1 MTVHSG
7 FATAQATKPSAQ
19 SLGRVFESR
28 RRVLY
33 PSGPSVSPVGFG
45 SYRVGY
51 AKHLGFPESAQALEL
66 ALRKG
71 MNLIDTSSN
80 YGFGQSELLIGKTL
94 SKLFQENILTRE
106 NIVLVSKV
114 GYVQGANLEL
124 AKTKELQ
131 GIPFLEMTKFG
142 EEIWHC
148 IHPQFI
154 HDQIER
160 SLTRLNVSTLD
171 VYLLHNPEYMLKR
184 FELDGLEVNKA
195 RELFYARLKQ
205 SFIALEELVAAGK
218 IKAYGISSNNLG
230 APEEEY
236 AAVSIKKVHE
246 TAVAIS
252 SEHHFKVVQFPLNW
266 IEISSMS

>member
-1 MTVHSG
+1 MTVYSG

-33 PSGPSVSPVGFG
+33 PGGPSVSPVGFG
-45 SYRVGY
+45 SYRVGF
-51 AKHLGFPESAQALEL
+51 AKHLGFPESALALEL

-94 SKLFQENILTRE
+94 AKLIQENIITRD

-114 GYVQGANLEL
+114 GYVQGSNLEL
-124 AKTKELQ
+124 AKAKELQ
-131 GIPFLEMTKFG
+131 GNPFLEMTKFG

-154 HDQIER
+154 SDQIER
-160 SLTRLNVSTLD
+160 SLTRLNVSTID

-184 FELDGLEVNKA
+184 FELDGMEVNEA

-205 SFIALEELVAAGK
+205 SFTALEELVAAGK

-236 AAVSIKKVHE
+236 AAISLKKVH
-246 TAVAIS
+246 
-252 SEHHFKVVQFPLNW
+252 
-266 IEISSMS
+266 